1 MAIQVSPYH
10 SIRGTVY
17 HIYKD
22 CTSGNDI
29 ERKYRKQGKGNKKA
43 V

>member
-1 MAIQVSPYH
+1 MTMQASPYH
-10 SIRGTVY
+10 SIKGTVY

-29 ERKYRKQGKGNKKA
+29 EKNI
-43 V
+43 